1 MPPFSC
7 MTPPYLLSNRKQLG
21 WPIRNIESER
31 HSPNAPMLS
40 GLNDMSEDSQ
50 KRLLKVISIY
60 GNTGQ
65 LGSKGIANLRMSCW
79 GHAYTFLVNNRALSQ
94 KRKSP

>member
-7 MTPPYLLSNRKQLG
+7 MTPSYLLSNRKQLG

-60 GNTGQ
+60 GNTGATWEQ
-65 LGSKGIANLRMSCW
+65 GDSQPAHVMPGSCV
-79 GHAYTFLVNNRALSQ
+79 HFPCQ
-94 KRKSP
+94 E

>member
-50 KRLLKVISIY
+50 KRLFKVISIY
-60 GNTGQ
+60 GNTGATWDSKPAHVM
-65 LGSKGIANLRMSCW
+65 LGSCV
-79 GHAYTFLVNNRALSQ
+79 HFPCQ
-94 KRKSP
+94 